1 MSIGNINTL
10 FTQVQQPLV
19 GQFKDNNIEGNG
31 IWTFA
36 NGDIYEG
43 QYRASKMHGQGAFI
57 TADGQKVRGEWKD
70 GEFWNGTVSDKGKV
84 YRIFKNGE
92 YEVIRYND

>member
-1 MSIGNINTL
+1 
-10 FTQVQQPLV
+10 
-19 GQFKDNNIEGNG
+19 
-31 IWTFA
+31 
-36 NGDIYEG
+36 
-43 QYRASKMHGQGAFI
+43 MHGQGAFI

-70 GEFWNGTVSDKGKV
+70 GEFWNGIVSDKGKV